1 MGRWLLTCLVLPALC
16 LCFAAATWGQDL
28 AQKGNLR
35 VAFSGALNPK
45 RLPRSGRKPVSVQIG
60 GAITTTD
67 GSLPPTFNHLEI
79 ALNNK
84 GRLDP
89 GALPTCRASEIQPS
103 TTAYALQ
110 VCGRARVGE
119 GTFDAAVA
127 IPEQAPFPSVGEVVA
142 FNGIEHGRPVILL
155 HIYGTTPVPTSLTVP
170 LAIKRG
176 KGEFGT
182 VLSGD
187 MPSVDAKV
195 GFVKGISLRL
205 DRKVG
210 RGGRAYLS
218 AGCPAPKGF
227 PGAVF
232 SLAKVAFS
240 FGGGRTLRS
249 TLVRNCRAIG

>member
-1 MGRWLLTCLVLPALC
+1 MRGRLPFLLLPLGICLAL
-16 LCFAAATWGQDL
+16 ASL
-28 AQKGNLR
+28 ALAEPIQQGNLR
-35 VAFSGALNPK
+35 VTFSGALNPK
-45 RLPRSGRKPVSVQIG
+45 RLPRTGRKPVSVQIG
-60 GAITTTD
+60 GAISTTD
-67 GSLPPTFNHLEI
+67 GSLPPTFDHMEI
-79 ALNNK
+79 ALNRN

-89 GALPTCRASEIQPS
+89 GAVPACRASEIQPS
-103 TTAYALQ
+103 TTAYALR
-110 VCGRARVGE
+110 VCGASKVGE
-119 GTFDAAVA
+119 GQFDAAVA
-127 IPEQAPFPSVGEVVA
+127 VPEQAPFPSAGEVVA
-142 FNGIEHGRPVILL
+142 FNGTEHGRPVLLL

-176 KGEFGT
+176 KGEFTT

-210 RGGRAYLS
+210 RHGRAYLS

-232 SLAKVAFS
+232 PLAKVAFS
-240 FGGGRTLRS
+240 FGNGKTLRS
-249 TLVRNCRAIG
+249 TLVRNCHAIG